1 MANKKITELTD
12 IGTPDVD
19 DVIEIV
25 DVSDTTDSS
34 EGTSKKVK
42 VSELGGGGTQNIQ
55 QVLTE
60 GSSAEF
66 TGVYGETLS
75 YEFNGEVINKSFKLT
90 SFLENEDISSDS
102 VNFIFGLDR
111 TSIEYQRLT
120 ADQEELFQL
129 ELGITSEGSSEGNG
143 GIGNEGEYTNI
154 LITQSS
160 NQDFTEIAKYKLQFP
175 TPVKS
180 IDNPVVIV
188 RFPQITTSGTYDIVT
203 DNQIE
208 NFTTETYVNN
218 GLNLKVDKVIGKSLI
233 DDTEIS
239 RLASMTAIFTTALKT
254 AYDSAVTWVTTN
266 GTNVLNHLLSTSN
279 PHNVTKS
286 QVGLGNVDNTS
297 DLNKPISTDTQ
308 TALNLKQDNAKLISA
323 NYTSLN
329 NDNLIVNATCT
340 ITDVTSPSNGTNFT
354 CTILSGTVTIG
365 GVDYTQVGSK
375 IARIYNSGAWKSY
388 VYLDDKEWIDYSST
402 SIITG
407 FSTFTNKVIKYK
419 PKYKESLFY
428 VNILGVSNSGFLNFT
443 IPFNAITTSI
453 FPCAVTN
460 NSVAQSAMGMLYT
473 TAGSDVIQVKINGA
487 FGNFTTSNNKGFA
500 LTFTIE
506 TN

>member
-1 MANKKITELTD
+1 MGNKKITELPD

-42 VSELGGGGTQNIQ
+42 ISELGGGGTQNIQ

-60 GSSAEF
+60 GNIAEDVDVAF
-66 TGVYGETLS
+66 TNTY
-75 YEFNGEVINKSFKLT
+75 
-90 SFLENEDISSDS
+90 D
-102 VNFIFGLDR
+102 
-111 TSIEYQRLT
+111 
-120 ADQEELFQL
+120 ADQVA
-129 ELGITSEGSSEGNG
+129 IDSSR
-143 GIGNEGEYTNI
+143 
-154 LITQSS
+154 
-160 NQDFTEIAKYKLQFP
+160 
-175 TPVKS
+175 V
-180 IDNPVVIV
+180 
-188 RFPQITTSGTYDIVT
+188 IVT
-203 DNQIE
+203 DLATDYAILIRKNEIIAKNLGE
-208 NFTTETYVNN
+208 GLTTILFESTATDEEFTIPNETGTAATREWTQPKLDLKADLVGGLIPSSQLPATVDEILEGYYVN
-218 GLNLKVDKVIGKSLI
+218 SFQF
-233 DDTEIS
+233 DDTDFIPYVPSSNKYYLDLNSNKTFRWSGSTYIPINEGIALGETS
-239 RLASMTAIFTTALKT
+239 STAYRGDRGKT
-254 AYDSAVTWVTTN
+254 AYEHSQDV
-266 GTNVLNHLLSTSN
+266 TSN

-375 IARIYNSGAWKSY
+375 ITRIYNSGAWKSY

-419 PKYKESLFY
+419 PKYKEALFY
-428 VNILGVSNSGFLNFT
+428 VNILGVSNSGLLNFT
-443 IPFNAITTSI
+443 IPFNAITTSV
-453 FPCAVTN
+453 FPCAVAN
-460 NSVAQSAMGMLYT
+460 NSVDQSAMGMLYT